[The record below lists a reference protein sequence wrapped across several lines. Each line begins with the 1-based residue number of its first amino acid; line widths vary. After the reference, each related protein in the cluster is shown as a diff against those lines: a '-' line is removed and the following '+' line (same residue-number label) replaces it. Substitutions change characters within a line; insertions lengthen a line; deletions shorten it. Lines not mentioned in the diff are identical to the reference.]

1 MHTRSASP
9 SLSSSGYLYLSVS
22 LSLFLKRL
30 QSALLSS
37 KQAALPAIP
46 QQPLPL
52 GGKMLEKHKINRQQN
67 QINGQPHGKQQKQ
80 LHVCVF
86 LSVCMCVA
94 AYHKMFNKTQLPHS
108 TLSLSLSSPFPISH
122 SLQTYY
128 IWATTGFGSSQH
140 WNGPKT
146 LWKWF
151 KIFLLTA
158 AQNVFVPLSY
168 AFFLSSFSCLSLLSF
183 FYKEVFRLLI
193 IKQSL
198 KRNSISVIRSE
209 PNTNLNWSAN
219 KPTRTLLP
227 PAQPLLAPPPRSTPA
242 SAAFAVF
249 GHSAKYLRRL
259 A

>member
-9 SLSSSGYLYLSVS
+9 SLFLWLSLSVSVS
-22 LSLFLKRL
+22 LSLERL

-52 GGKMLEKHKINRQQN
+52 GGKMLEKHIINRQQN

-86 LSVCMCVA
+86 LSVCVCVWPLII
-94 AYHKMFNKTQLPHS
+94 KCLIKHS
-108 TLSLSLSSPFPISH
+108 CRTAHCPYPSPPLTP

-168 AFFLSSFSCLSLLSF
+168 GFFLSSFSCLSPLSVS
-183 FYKEVFRLLI
+183 YKEV
-193 IKQSL
+193 
-198 KRNSISVIRSE
+198 
-209 PNTNLNWSAN
+209 W
-219 KPTRTLLP
+219 
-227 PAQPLLAPPPRSTPA
+227 
-242 SAAFAVF
+242 
-249 GHSAKYLRRL
+249 GY
-259 A
+259 